1 MKKLLALL
9 LLSGLAF
16 AAPKV
21 GEMAPNFTG
30 TDSNGKSH
38 SLSDF
43 KGKRVVLEWV
53 NYDCP
58 FVKKH
63 YKSQNMQELQTK
75 YTKEDVI
82 WLSINSS
89 AKGKQGHLSSEEANS
104 AMKERNASPTA
115 MILDPSGEIG
125 KLYKAKTTPH
135 MFVIDAE
142 GKLAYMGAIDDND
155 SSDPD
160 DAKTAKNYVSAALD
174 SLKSGSKVDVSST
187 DPYGCSV
194 KYSS

>member
-9 LLSGLAF
+9 LVSGLAIG
-16 AAPKV
+16 APKV

-43 KGKRVVLEWV
+43 KGKIVVLEWV

-63 YKSQNMQELQTK
+63 YKSQNMQELQAK
-75 YTKEDVI
+75 YTKEGVI

-89 AKGKQGHLSSEEANS
+89 AKGKQGYLTPEEANS

-125 KLYKAKTTPH
+125 KLYNAKTTPH

-155 SSDPD
+155 SSNPD
-160 DAKTAKNYVSAALD
+160 DAKTAKNYVSTALD
-174 SLKSGSKVDVSST
+174 SLMSGSKIEVAST
-187 DPYGCSV
+187 NPYGCSV